1 MKRNKLST
9 IYPIFGVYMKVCIAY
24 KLVSGK
30 LNKKLKITMKIDWT
44 EVIKYLLSIVAIL
57 ISVISAT
64 IAWKNTQKQ
73 IRVNK
78 LEEIVSIL
86 YNLHRM
92 YNRMFWLLTDLQKE
106 LDPKNHSALGYDWD
120 EEMKVF
126 FESAKEYIHKDSFNR
141 LRILANAYLPNN
153 NLKFRLMAIGGLY
166 SELFLALETRSNFN
180 IIEKYQCEIPKPG
193 AVSNFILI
201 LEKDLIKEMNL
212 GFDGMTI
219 NLFKKYKEKQFLV
232 DIGIKEKS

>member
-1 MKRNKLST
+1 MN
-9 IYPIFGVYMKVCIAY
+9 
-24 KLVSGK
+24 
-30 LNKKLKITMKIDWT
+30 IDWT
-44 EVIKYLLSIVAIL
+44 EVIKYTLSIVAIL

-86 YNLHRM
+86 YNFHRI
-92 YNRMFWLLTDLQKE
+92 YKRMFWLLIDLQE
-106 LDPKNHSALGYDWD
+106 DLDPKNDKSLQYDWN
-120 EEMKVF
+120 EEVKVF
-126 FESAKEYIHKDSFNR
+126 FESAKGYLQKDSFNR

-153 NLKFRLMAIGGLY
+153 NLKFRLMAVGGLY
-166 SELFLALETRSNFN
+166 SDLFMALETRSNYN
-180 IIEKYQCEIPKPG
+180 IIEKYQGKIPKPG

-201 LEKDLIKEMNL
+201 IEKDLIKEMNL

-219 NLFKKYKEKQFLV
+219 SLYKKYTGKQFLV
-232 DIGIKEKS
+232 DIGIEDKKPAGNS

>member
-1 MKRNKLST
+1 MN
-9 IYPIFGVYMKVCIAY
+9 
-24 KLVSGK
+24 
-30 LNKKLKITMKIDWT
+30 IDWT
-44 EVIKYLLSIVAIL
+44 EVIKYTLSIIAIL

-86 YNLHRM
+86 YNFNRM
-92 YNRMFWLLTDLQKE
+92 YNRMFWLLVDLQKK
-106 LDPKNHSALGYDWD
+106 LDPKNHNSLEYDLD
-120 EEMKVF
+120 KEIKVF
-126 FESAKEYIHKDSFNR
+126 FESAKEYIPKDNFNR

-153 NLKFRLMAIGGLY
+153 NLKFRLMAIVGFY
-166 SELFLALETRSNFN
+166 SELFMALETRSDYN
-180 IIEKYQCEIPKPG
+180 IIEKYQGEIPKPG
-193 AVSNFILI
+193 AVNNFILL

-219 NLFKKYKEKQFLV
+219 SLYKKYKEKQFLV
-232 DIGIKEKS
+232 DIGVKEKN